1 MSNKVK
7 TQAKASTAL
16 TVVPVA
22 GARMWNGS
30 VIDSMFDAGFTYGGA
45 KRAAILAVST
55 YYKSIKGKGRD
66 EVIKAMGVSFEI
78 GDLAQRLG
86 VTREQA
92 EAIAEKKPVTKTSK
106 PGPTVKTKVEHG
118 AWRASVTDWN
128 RIGEAAGLPK
138 RVQKAK
144 EPTAPKADAIPDA
157 PIVIEAVQLPTV
169 ETPAQ
174 AISWAMSLAALASAF
189 EARNAVIFNKEECA
203 LLRGVFADLREGM
216 KEVIGGV
223 EKFESTQ
230 S

>member
-1 MSNKVK
+1 MSKNVTKVK
-7 TQAKASTAL
+7 APSTAL
-16 TVVPVA
+16 TIVPVA
-22 GARMWNGS
+22 PTT
-30 VIDSMFDAGFTYGGA
+30 IDAMFDAGFTYGGA
-45 KRAAILAVST
+45 KRAAIAAVAT

-66 EVIKAMGVSFEI
+66 ATIKAMGVSFEI

-86 VTREQA
+86 VSREQA
-92 EAIAEKKPVTKTSK
+92 EAIAQKKPVTKTSK
-106 PGPTVKTKVEHG
+106 SGPTVKTKAEHD

-144 EPTAPKADAIPDA
+144 EPKVATEKVADA

-169 ETPAQ
+169 ETAAQ

-189 EARNAVIFNKEECA
+189 EARNAVVFNKEECA